1 MLRVLHTSDWH
12 LGHNLFHQ
20 DRRYEHSQFLDWLLA
35 LLTTHQIDA
44 LIIAGD
50 IFDTVAPSN
59 YALTLYY
66 DFLRRLVSDTSCRQ
80 AVIIG
85 GNHDSAASLHAPRE
99 LLKVFN
105 VHVVGSPDL
114 EQPANDLILLHDP
127 DGNPCGMVAAVP
139 FLRERDMRRAHA
151 GESYADKNRA
161 YLQGVAAHYA
171 QACSLAR
178 ERIAQLSG
186 RADGLPLIATG
197 HLFAAGGE
205 VSDGEREVSVGTL
218 GGISA
223 FSIAA
228 GFDYLALGHL
238 HKPQTVAGPDPI
250 RYSGSPIPLSFS
262 EAGSKKTVTLL
273 HFDDRMKSPD
283 ITEIPVPLWQPMKIL
298 RGDWPVIET
307 FFAGRDGTED
317 LLWLE
322 IQLET
327 DILGAGVQE
336 RVAELAAGKA
346 CDVLATRNY
355 QRLLPRLMDGGD
367 ESTELLS
374 VLTPQEVFARR
385 LDLVEELTGEEREA
399 VVARYRQVVDA
410 ATVAMEGAVD
420 ED

>member
-1 MLRVLHTSDWH
+1 
-12 LGHNLFHQ
+12 
-20 DRRYEHSQFLDWLLA
+20 
-35 LLTTHQIDA
+35 
-44 LIIAGD
+44 
-50 IFDTVAPSN
+50 
-59 YALTLYY
+59 
-66 DFLRRLVSDTSCRQ
+66 
-80 AVIIG
+80 
-85 GNHDSAASLHAPRE
+85 
-99 LLKVFN
+99 
-105 VHVVGSPDL
+105 
-114 EQPANDLILLHDP
+114 
-127 DGNPCGMVAAVP
+127 
-139 FLRERDMRRAHA
+139 
-151 GESYADKNRA
+151 
-161 YLQGVAAHYA
+161 
-171 QACSLAR
+171 
-178 ERIAQLSG
+178 
-186 RADGLPLIATG
+186 
-197 HLFAAGGE
+197 
-205 VSDGEREVSVGTL
+205 
-218 GGISA
+218 
-223 FSIAA
+223 
-228 GFDYLALGHL
+228 
-238 HKPQTVAGPDPI
+238 
-250 RYSGSPIPLSFS
+250 
-262 EAGSKKTVTLL
+262 VTLL